1 MILVDIY
8 LTVGNDFLT
17 STVFKDTCD
26 RRMDVEVEKER
37 LLYNV
42 IKDGLVTQRSHLIK
56 GHLQLE
62 EILLE
67 VVQQGH
73 PV

>member
-1 MILVDIY
+1 M
-8 LTVGNDFLT
+8 
-17 STVFKDTCD
+17 
-26 RRMDVEVEKER
+26 EVEKER

-62 EILLE
+62 EILWE